1 MIRTLTALLLFF
13 ACAVDAT
20 TAKGEN
26 GSHGAA
32 IGCIAIARSQES
44 LDRRVADLSQQIAN
58 KIEAGQKQKIAV
70 LEFTDLQGNV
80 TDFGRYLAEELITR
94 LYESNK
100 FKVIERQLLNKVIAE
115 QKLSLSGVVDPASAR
130 KLGSVLGVDAIVS
143 GTIADRGESL
153 KVNARLISSETG
165 EIFSAAAT
173 EMAKDKEVLALM
185 NAASPERKPLIASG
199 EPRNR
204 EVTKVVSDDF
214 TFELSGC
221 RRSGNS
227 VTCEFAVI
235 NNASEDRL
243 LQLFADNYHIS
254 TKSSRL
260 IDANGNEY
268 YPTGSRLGSAV
279 GDARQLWVRLSLVPQ
294 VPTRAS
300 LRFEGIG
307 ASVVSITLLRI
318 TFNREGKPRS
328 MRGPHVDYADFKSVP
343 IE

>member
-1 MIRTLTALLLFF
+1 MKFVNSLVVLSCCFFPTL
-13 ACAVDAT
+13 
-20 TAKGEN
+20 
-26 GSHGAA
+26 
-32 IGCIAIARSQES
+32 ARSPAVVTRPENTPTVSLIETQES
-44 LDRRVADLSQQIAN
+44 LDHRLAELSRQIAS

-94 LYESNK
+94 LYDSNK

-115 QKLSLSGVVDPASAR
+115 QKLSLTGVVDPASAR

-173 EMAKDKEVLALM
+173 ELAKDKEVLALM
-185 NAASPERKPLIASG
+185 KVVSPERKSQIGSG
-199 EPRNR
+199 DSQNQEL
-204 EVTKVVSDDF
+204 TKVVADDF

-221 RRSGNS
+221 RRSGNN

-243 LQLFADNYHIS
+243 LQLFGDNYHIS

-279 GDARQLWVRLSLVPQ
+279 GDTRQLWVRLSLVPQ

-300 LRFEGIG
+300 LRFEGISAG
-307 ASVVSITLLRI
+307 VSSITLLRI

-328 MRGPHVDYADFKSVP
+328 MRGPYVDYADFKSVP